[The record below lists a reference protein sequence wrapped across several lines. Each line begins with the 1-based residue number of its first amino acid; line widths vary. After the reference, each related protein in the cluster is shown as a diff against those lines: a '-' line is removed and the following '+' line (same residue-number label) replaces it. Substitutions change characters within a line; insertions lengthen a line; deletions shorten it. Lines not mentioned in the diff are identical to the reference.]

1 MRLAIWGRAP
11 CAWLFHIGREIEPE
25 DQKLRVGFSRATGAP
40 SLIGYVLPMISETIE
55 LRGHIIDSL
64 ILPKVLDQILTHGA
78 TFKIGEIKIGEKRA
92 DQSFARIEVS
102 AGTSEALDELVLR
115 LRQHGAEVVERA
127 NVQLA
132 IAPAD
137 GVFPHDFYVTTN
149 QQTFVRCAGKE
160 VEVQPAMINS
170 AIALDRKKGSARAVK
185 FFDVHKGDEIVVG
198 HQGVRVVPLQRS
210 TTHTDLFQFIN
221 TVVDADEPKS
231 AIIRELGEELRRA
244 HAAQGKIAIVAGPA
258 IVRTGA
264 GHHLVRLIERGFVNR
279 LFAGNSFAAYD
290 VERALYGTSLGV
302 NPDLAVARGGHE
314 NHLRAINTIREAGGI
329 AGAVRK
335 KILTQGVMHACVHH
349 DVDIVL
355 TGAIR
360 DEGPI
365 PGVTTDVIEAQ
376 RVMRQKLTDVTHV
389 MLLATVQHSLAV
401 ASMLAPTAKTVCVDI
416 DPSAVERAVEH
427 QPLQSIGLVTDVEP
441 FLQDLADYLTESRVR
456 E

>member
-1 MRLAIWGRAP
+1 M
-11 CAWLFHIGREIEPE
+11 
-25 DQKLRVGFSRATGAP
+25 V
-40 SLIGYVLPMISETIE
+40 SETIE

-78 TFKIGEIKIGEKRA
+78 NFKIGEINIGQRRA
-92 DQSFARIEVS
+92 DQSFARIEV
-102 AGTSEALDELVLR
+102 AAETSEALDELMLR
-115 LRQHGAEVVERA
+115 LRQHGAEVIERA

-132 IAPAD
+132 SAPAD
-137 GVFPHDFYVTTN
+137 GVFPRDFYVTTN
-149 QQTFVRCAGKE
+149 QQTFVRFAGKE
-160 VEVQPAMINS
+160 IEVRPAMSNS

-185 FFDVHKGDEIVVG
+185 FFDVKEGNEVVIG
-198 HQGVRVVPLQRS
+198 HQGIRVVPVQRS

-221 TVVDADEPKS
+221 AIVDADEPKS
-231 AIIRELGEELRRA
+231 AIIRELGHELRRA
-244 HAAQGKIAIVAGPA
+244 KKAKGKIAIVAGPA

-264 GHHLVRLIERGFVNR
+264 GDHLVRLIESGYGDR

-290 VERALYGTSLGV
+290 VERALYGTSLGM
-302 NPDLAVARGGHE
+302 NPDLAFARGGHE
-314 NHLRAINTIREAGGI
+314 NHLRAINTIRQAGGI
-329 AGAVRK
+329 LAAVQQ
-335 KILTQGVMHACVHH
+335 KILTRGVMHACVRR

-376 RVMRQKLTDVTHV
+376 KIMRQKLADVTHV
-389 MLLATVQHSLAV
+389 MLLAAIQHSLAV
-401 ASMLAPTAKTVCVDI
+401 ASMLPPMTKTVCVDI
-416 DPSAVERAVEH
+416 DPAAVERAVEH

-441 FLQDLADYLTESRVR
+441 FLQELADSLTQSRIR